1 MTEPRDA
8 LSTHQLLASLRYG
21 EAMKERIAR
30 ITKVVSYFAVYL
42 AEYVGMGL
50 IAIGTGMMYRPLG
63 FITAGAL
70 IVAVIE
76 VKA

>member
-1 MTEPRDA
+1 
-8 LSTHQLLASLRYG
+8 
-21 EAMKERIAR
+21 MKERIAR